1 MDLSPVWISLK
12 TSVVSI
18 IITFFLGLWAARGV
32 VSVRSPKAK
41 AWLDGLLTLPLVL
54 PPTVAG
60 FFLLYLFGAKRPAGI
75 FLEKVFHYK
84 IVFSWQ
90 ATVLAAVVI
99 SFPLMYRSAR
109 GAIEQVDANLIYA
122 GRTLGMSERTIFWK
136 IILPQARPGIL
147 SGGVLAFTRG
157 LGEFG
162 ATAMIAG
169 NIAGKTRT
177 LPLAIYSE
185 VAAGDMDTAGK
196 YVLIIVA
203 FSLLI
208 VAGMNLRGEKKKM
221 SLQVEIEKK
230 LNDKV
235 LSVSFDTEGKQGIT
249 GILGA
254 SGCGKSMTL
263 KCIAG
268 IETPDRG
275 KIVLN
280 GRVLFDSGKKINLR
294 VQDRHVGYLFQNYA
308 LFPNM
313 TVEKNIAAG
322 FQYRPGQK
330 MSAEEIKKQTAD
342 YMELLHVTELK
353 SSYPGKLSGG
363 QQQRVALARI
373 LASDPEVLMLDE
385 PFSALDAFLKE
396 KLQLELLELLSGY
409 DKDILM
415 VTHSRDE
422 IYRFCE
428 HMLIVEDGRQAG
440 FGITKEIFKN
450 PGTPA
455 AAKLTGCKNIEKIER
470 VDDHTMVL
478 PNWNTT
484 VCVKGMIPENTTH
497 IGIRAH
503 YLRLPE
509 NGQRENLV
517 ECQNGKIL
525 DDPFELVVVFEHD
538 VWWKIPKESWQKE
551 YQEKMPQ
558 YLAIPEESILY
569 LHG

>member
-1 MDLSPVWISLK
+1 
-12 TSVVSI
+12 
-18 IITFFLGLWAARGV
+18 
-32 VSVRSPKAK
+32 
-41 AWLDGLLTLPLVL
+41 
-54 PPTVAG
+54 
-60 FFLLYLFGAKRPAGI
+60 
-75 FLEKVFHYK
+75 
-84 IVFSWQ
+84 
-90 ATVLAAVVI
+90 
-99 SFPLMYRSAR
+99 
-109 GAIEQVDANLIYA
+109 
-122 GRTLGMSERTIFWK
+122 
-136 IILPQARPGIL
+136 
-147 SGGVLAFTRG
+147 
-157 LGEFG
+157 
-162 ATAMIAG
+162 
-169 NIAGKTRT
+169 
-177 LPLAIYSE
+177 
-185 VAAGDMDTAGK
+185 
-196 YVLIIVA
+196 
-203 FSLLI
+203 
-208 VAGMNLRGEKKKM
+208 M
-221 SLQVEIEKK
+221 SLQAAIKK
-230 LNDKV
+230 RFSGFSLDVSLNTDGGV
-235 LSVSFDTEGKQGIT
+235 M

-254 SGCGKSMTL
+254 SGSGKSMTL

-268 IETPDRG
+268 IETPDEGR
-275 KIVLN
+275 IVLN
-280 GRVLFDSGKKINLR
+280 GKVLFDSEKHINLPPQKR
-294 VQDRHVGYLFQNYA
+294 KVGYLFQNYA

-313 TVEKNIAAG
+313 TVETNIAAG
-322 FQYRPGQK
+322 LSGSK
-330 MSAEEIKKQTAD
+330 EEKQEAVAR
-342 YMELLHVTELK
+342 MIRLFKLEGLEK
-353 SSYPGKLSGG
+353 RYPSQLSGG

-440 FGITKEIFKN
+440 FGVTKEIFKN

-470 VDDHTMVL
+470 VDHHTMVL

-517 ECQNGKIL
+517 ECQNGRIL

>member
-1 MDLSPVWISLK
+1 
-12 TSVVSI
+12 
-18 IITFFLGLWAARGV
+18 
-32 VSVRSPKAK
+32 
-41 AWLDGLLTLPLVL
+41 
-54 PPTVAG
+54 
-60 FFLLYLFGAKRPAGI
+60 
-75 FLEKVFHYK
+75 
-84 IVFSWQ
+84 
-90 ATVLAAVVI
+90 
-99 SFPLMYRSAR
+99 
-109 GAIEQVDANLIYA
+109 
-122 GRTLGMSERTIFWK
+122 
-136 IILPQARPGIL
+136 
-147 SGGVLAFTRG
+147 
-157 LGEFG
+157 
-162 ATAMIAG
+162 
-169 NIAGKTRT
+169 
-177 LPLAIYSE
+177 
-185 VAAGDMDTAGK
+185 
-196 YVLIIVA
+196 
-203 FSLLI
+203 
-208 VAGMNLRGEKKKM
+208 M

-440 FGITKEIFKN
+440 FGVTKEIFKN

-551 YQEKMPQ
+551 YQEKIPQ
-558 YLAIPEESILY
+558 YLVIPEESILY